1 MKFIIGFMRT
11 LCQDEHQYLAA
22 TPETRLQLF
31 FSFFLID
38 AQQAG
43 KYTLK
48 QTMCLR
54 KTGCR
59 VGDQNDQL

>member
-22 TPETRLQLF
+22 TPETELQLPPPF
-31 FSFFLID
+31 FID
-38 AQQAG
+38 AQQTG

-48 QTMCLR
+48 QTACLR

>member
-22 TPETRLQLF
+22 TPETELQLF
-31 FSFFLID
+31 PPFFID
-38 AQQAG
+38 AQQTG

-48 QTMCLR
+48 QTDRLQSR
-54 KTGCR
+54 
-59 VGDQNDQL
+59 